1 MSLFLWLRVAVSAVL
16 LTSASVYAQEFS
28 AKAVKGLSEFESS
41 GERVFL
47 RIEYDRLPIRLTLWD
62 GIRLEW
68 VRRQVSLGVSVLGY
82 NIYRSTV
89 SGGPYT
95 QINHTLDTSYDDRQ
109 VRPGV
114 KYYYFLTEVDS
125 EGKERVGSDEAYC
138 VMEWQSP
145 TQSFQ
150 LFPGKGKPP
159 SPLMLPSTI
168 DRTLAGAGA
177 SFDPNEHFDKSGNG
191 GPH

>member
-95 QINHTLDTSYDDRQ
+95 QINHTLGTSYDDRQ
-109 VRPGV
+109 VTPGV
-114 KYYYFLTEVDS
+114 KYYYLLTEVDS
-125 EGKERVGSDEAYC
+125 EGKERIGSDEVDC
-138 VMEWQSP
+138 IMEWQSP
-145 TQSFQ
+145 TRSFQ
-150 LFPGKGKPP
+150 LFPGKENRYPADA
-159 SPLMLPSTI
+159 PLYNFS
-168 DRTLAGAGA
+168 D
-177 SFDPNEHFDKSGNG
+177 FG
-191 GPH
+191 GRWRIVRPK